1 MSMLTYPATWA
12 LNSDFDPVRTHH
24 SAHPSLVPF
33 QAFASSDGWLVVAC
47 PKEKFWKRLA
57 VAVGRPEWAS
67 DRRFDSFTSR
77 RENADTL
84 IGMLDEIFSTRTTTE
99 WLNELRAADV
109 PCGPVN
115 TVRQALDDPHTT
127 ERHMIVTT
135 DHPQFGTIRQM
146 ASAVRVGDQPT
157 PYRRAPQRNED
168 APEILS
174 DLLGYSADRILELTE
189 RGAFGRI
196 SIDP

>member
-1 MSMLTYPATWA
+1 MLTYPAAWA

-47 PKEKFWKRLA
+47 PKEKFWTRPT
-57 VAVGRPEWAS
+57 VVVGHREWGS
-67 DRRFDSFTSR
+67 DPRFDSFASR
-77 RENADTL
+77 RENAATL
-84 IGMLDEIFSTRTTTE
+84 IGMLEEIFVARTTAE

-115 TVRQALDDPHTT
+115 TVREALNDVQTT
-127 ERHMIVTT
+127 ARNMIVTT

-157 PYRRAPQRNED
+157 SYRRAPERNED

-174 DLLGYSADRILELTE
+174 DLLGYSADRVRELSE
-189 RGAFGRI
+189 RGAFGR
-196 SIDP
+196 SAKDS